1 MIILSKSSLKNNKKY
16 SLHNHPL
23 VAASLLCPPTSLV
36 WFFLVKRN
44 FDPSLEIVKFIQIF
58 FKRGFNCD
66 FSNKKPFNSGSNTL
80 TSEPD

>member
-1 MIILSKSSLKNNKKY
+1 MTILSKSSLKKITRNIV
-16 SLHNHPL
+16 LHNRPV

-44 FDPSLEIVKFIQIF
+44 FGTSFDFVEFIQKN

-66 FSNKKPFNSGSNTL
+66 FSN
-80 TSEPD
+80 